1 MAELHNRA
9 PSQADNSATSVHPN
23 DTTGCS
29 AETPRRLADI
39 PRRQAPDIPRRQAPD
54 TPRRQAPD
62 TPRSGAERMRALYG
76 TASRQTPNTGTPPRR
91 TGPSWQREQPD
102 NGKHRDRHDHPPAPG
117 RGEGVHGPEDRTAP
131 RGGGDDRFG
140 SGTNRADCTEAAEID
155 PRWLAGVSRPP
166 DALPDD
172 AGRAYHARSGDREL
186 ADLGGT
192 HDQRDH
198 GESARGQDTRDR
210 LRPYVDRPA
219 YRDRFD
225 DRAPPDRYGQ
235 PLERPDG
242 TRVPC
247 LKGRPDRTQTEQG
260 WLGDCGVIATL
271 GAVAS
276 HRPGDIASRVGQQ
289 PDGTYKVSL
298 HEALWTR
305 DGAAPTGQMIE
316 LTVTPDLP
324 VFDTAPDEPAFAQ
337 ASEAAWAPA
346 LEKAMAG
353 LDQTW
358 TPQRQDDWDG
368 MWQRLCDADAA
379 DEKIKNPRTG
389 PPPHGYV
396 RLNQGSTSWDRA
408 ELLTQLTGKES
419 AVRCYPDD
427 PKQLFQ
433 VLARQLRDGKPVLV
447 ASRARESEKE
457 RLPHKLEPCHAY
469 EVVAVTDE
477 KIHLRNPWNSAD
489 PDVISA
495 KDFTINMQ
503 PNYTTQK

>member
-1 MAELHNRA
+1 M
-9 PSQADNSATSVHPN
+9 HPN
-23 DTTGCS
+23 DATGCS
-29 AETPRRLADI
+29 ADTPRQAPGT
-39 PRRQAPDIPRRQAPD
+39 PRRQAPDTPRRQAPD
-54 TPRRQAPD
+54 TQRGQAPETPRRQAPETPRRQAPD
-62 TPRSGAERMRALYG
+62 TPRSGAERMRDLYG
-76 TASRQTPNTGTPPRR
+76 TASRQTPNTDTAPRR
-91 TGPSWQREQPD
+91 TRPSWQQEQPD
-102 NGKHRDRHDHPPAPG
+102 NGKHRDRRDHPPVPG
-117 RGEGVHGPEDRTAP
+117 RGEGVHGPEGRTAP

-140 SGTNRADCTEAAEID
+140 SGANRADRTEADEID

-172 AGRAYHARSGDREL
+172 TGRAYHERSRGREP
-186 ADLGGT
+186 ADLRGT

-198 GESARGQDTRDR
+198 GESAQGQDARDR

-225 DRAPPDRYGQ
+225 DRAPPDRYGE

-260 WLGDCGVIATL
+260 WLGDCGIIATL

-276 HRPGDIASRVGQQ
+276 RRPGDRASRVGQQ
-289 PDGTYKVSL
+289 PDGTYEVSL
-298 HEALWTR
+298 HEARWTR

-324 VFDTAPDEPAFAQ
+324 LFDTAPDEPAFAQ

-346 LEKAMAG
+346 LEKAVAG

-358 TPQRQDDWDG
+358 TPQRQDEWAG

-389 PPPHGYV
+389 PPPQGYV

-427 PKQLFQ
+427 PKQLVQ
-433 VLARQLRDGKPVLV
+433 VLARQLRDRNPVLV
-447 ASRARESEKE
+447 ASRTQENEKE

-477 KIHLRNPWNSAD
+477 KIHLRNPWNRAD

-495 KDFTINMQ
+495 KDFTTDMQ
-503 PNYTTQK
+503 LNYATLK

>member
-1 MAELHNRA
+1 
-9 PSQADNSATSVHPN
+9 
-23 DTTGCS
+23 
-29 AETPRRLADI
+29 
-39 PRRQAPDIPRRQAPD
+39 
-54 TPRRQAPD
+54 
-62 TPRSGAERMRALYG
+62 MRALYG
-76 TASRQTPNTGTPPRR
+76 TASRQTPNTDTPPRR
-91 TGPSWQREQPD
+91 TGPSWQQEQPD
-102 NGKHRDRHDHPPAPG
+102 NGKDRDRHDHPPAPG
-117 RGEGVHGPEDRTAP
+117 RGEGVHGPEGRTAP

-140 SGTNRADCTEAAEID
+140 SGANRADCGEAAEID
-155 PRWLAGVSRPP
+155 PRWLAGVWRPP

-172 AGRAYHARSGDREL
+172 TGRAYHARSRDREL
-186 ADLGGT
+186 ADLRGT

-198 GESARGQDTRDR
+198 GESAQGQDTRDR

-225 DRAPPDRYGQ
+225 DRAPPDRYGE

-324 VFDTAPDEPAFAQ
+324 VYDARADLSAFASAEQ
-337 ASEAAWAPA
+337 MAWPA
-346 LEKAMAG
+346 VLEKAAAG
-353 LDQTW
+353 MDQAW
-358 TPQRQDDWDG
+358 TPQRQGDWAR
-368 MWQRLCDADAA
+368 MWEGLCEADAA
-379 DEKIKNPRTG
+379 DENVRNPRTG
-389 PPPHGYV
+389 PPPEGYG

-408 ELLTQLTGKES
+408 ELPTQLTGKET
-419 AVRCYPDD
+419 AVRHYPGD
-427 PKQLFQ
+427 PKQLTV
-433 VLARQLRDGKPVLV
+433 VLDLQLREGKPVLG
-447 ASRARESEKE
+447 ASRPKKHDRENM
-457 RLPHKLEPCHAY
+457 PHNLEPSHAY
-469 EVVAVTDE
+469 EVVAVTGE
-477 KIHLRNPWNSAD
+477 RIHLRNPWNRRHPD
-489 PDVISA
+489 PISA
-495 KDFTINMQ
+495 AEFTANME
-503 PNYTTQK
+503 PCYATLK